1 MTSKLAITA
10 ALASITVGLPVKAE
24 DTVIDN
30 RAELVGFFAA
40 AQCHRNNGL
49 ITQEKVMS

>member
-1 MTSKLAITA
+1 MKSKLIFVTA
-10 ALASITVGLPVKAE
+10 VVTITVGLAVKAE

-30 RAELVGFFAA
+30 RAELVGFLAA
-40 AQCHRNNGL
+40 EQCHRNNGL